1 MTSTHDSSSVSFDA
15 STDTDNVA
23 RASRHT
29 FLAQLFTQV
38 SRIAVS
44 VVLARLLTPSDF
56 GVVAAGMVVMVVAW
70 QLTDLGTAAVV
81 IQRDVVD
88 DTLLSSLFYVNL
100 LLGAGLSAATVAV
113 AGPLA
118 GALGQPQAAAA
129 IQALGAVSFLGAVGN
144 MHYALLRRTM
154 QFGRLAT
161 INIANAV
168 VTGVVGILLAVA
180 GAGIWALVVGTVAGV
195 TVSSVT
201 AWWYE
206 AWRPSA
212 TFSLGRL
219 REVARL
225 SIGYFWSNTLAIVFA
240 QLDKVIISRVLG
252 GAPLGT
258 YTVAQRTV
266 TSPVNAVSSAVSTVS
281 FSAFARGQD
290 NPERLRSGVI
300 RAAGVVALVVL
311 PSMVGLA
318 VLAEDAVVVVYG
330 SRWEAAIPVIQVLA
344 PVAAVQ
350 AISSVTA
357 SVMQAKGRSDWLY
370 RWALAYCVAGGAAML
385 VSAQWGLVGVSLG
398 LAAAVAVLTPFEMRM
413 ALGLIELRLSTYLRS
428 LLPHVVITAVMAGA
442 VWLGAAGVQRLG
454 GSASLQLLVG
464 LVVGVGVYAG
474 LMWRADIPAVDDAL
488 RVAGRRAGS
497 DPSDGP
503 TDGALVTPATTS
515 APS

>member
-15 STDTDNVA
+15 STATDDVA

-100 LLGAGLSAATVAV
+100 LLGAGISAAMVAV

-129 IQALGAVSFLGAVGN
+129 IQALAAVSFLGAVGN

-168 VTGVVGILLAVA
+168 VNGVVGILLAVA

-195 TVSSVT
+195 VVSTVT

-252 GAPLGT
+252 GAALGT

-318 VLAEDAVVVVYG
+318 VLAEDAVPWCTAPG
-330 SRWEAAIPVIQVLA
+330 GRRRSPSSR
-344 PVAAVQ
+344 
-350 AISSVTA
+350 
-357 SVMQAKGRSDWLY
+357 
-370 RWALAYCVAGGAAML
+370 C
-385 VSAQWGLVGVSLG
+385 
-398 LAAAVAVLTPFEMRM
+398 
-413 ALGLIELRLSTYLRS
+413 
-428 LLPHVVITAVMAGA
+428 
-442 VWLGAAGVQRLG
+442 
-454 GSASLQLLVG
+454 SLQ
-464 LVVGVGVYAG
+464 
-474 LMWRADIPAVDDAL
+474 WRRCRRS
-488 RVAGRRAGS
+488 RVS
-497 DPSDGP
+497 PHQ
-503 TDGALVTPATTS
+503 
-515 APS
+515 